1 MAVRI
6 HQDRSFAERNRK
18 RPRTTSLYRA
28 PQSTP
33 FARRFVSHSI
43 LFLALVVAG
52 AGLIAVGD
60 LNDEFL
66 QEELLETINRQYA
79 DTLVSQT
86 KVQLDLVPDS
96 FVHGLLVYHDPQFYE
111 HDGLL
116 LLQKSTITQ
125 QLARSFLRSAHEPS
139 INRKLRELK
148 VARVLES
155 NFTKDQILEMY
166 LNRTFW
172 GNRAHGLAAAAM
184 VYFDKSYTE
193 LTPSESAML
202 VPFLDGPSAFN
213 MLKDPE
219 TAAARQ
225 QDLLSSLNAEI

>member
-1 MAVRI
+1 M
-6 HQDRSFAERNRK
+6 
-18 RPRTTSLYRA
+18 P
-28 PQSTP
+28 
-33 FARRFVSHSI
+33 
-43 LFLALVVAG
+43 
-52 AGLIAVGD
+52 
-60 LNDEFL
+60 
-66 QEELLETINRQYA
+66 
-79 DTLVSQT
+79 
-86 KVQLDLVPDS
+86 VQLDQVPET
-96 FVHGLLVYHDPQFYE
+96 FVRALLVYYDPGFYE
-111 HDGLL
+111 HDGVRLM
-116 LLQKSTITQ
+116 KMTTITQ
-125 QLARSFLRSAHEPS
+125 QVARSYLRVRDERS

-148 VARVLES
+148 VTRVLES

-225 QDLLSSLNAEI
+225 QDLLSRLNAEI